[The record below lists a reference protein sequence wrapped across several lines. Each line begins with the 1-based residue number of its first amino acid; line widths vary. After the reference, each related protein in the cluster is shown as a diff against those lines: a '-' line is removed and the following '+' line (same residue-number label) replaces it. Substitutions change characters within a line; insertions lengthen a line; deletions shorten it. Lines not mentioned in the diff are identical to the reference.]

1 MRLDLV
7 GSVVRGNV
15 APEGGGAVFFVSNNR
30 TGRAFIASSSLTNNP
45 SLGFETRGFPGVFHL
60 GAGNPVVT
68 NSTLS

>member
-7 GSVVRGNV
+7 GSVVRGNI

-30 TGRAFIASSSLTNNP
+30 TGRAFITSSSLTNNP

-60 GAGNPVVT
+60 GAGDPVVT